1 MSSPAAPTFDALAP
15 AGAEDRPPRALLLP
29 ALLLLLTAGT
39 LLTGALTP
47 RDLSLGEDAPIWNA
61 SPDQL
66 AFDLSRAFTALIL
79 LASLA
84 AAARAVAFR
93 GLPRAGLALWLTYLG
108 FVATNYL
115 LPGVAAREPGLD
127 LRLLLPP
134 LAFTGVY
141 FARAL
146 PPARLA
152 ALAKA
157 TLLAFVYAS
166 LAAAVLR
173 PAQALAPYLEGIV
186 PGLPVRLYG
195 VGGGATSLGAL
206 SSTYLALELLSPS
219 PSPSPSPGRWRWR
232 RLHLA
237 AAALALL
244 LTQAKTSWL
253 FVLVVLALLA
263 ARRAWGLLP
272 RLGLGGGAS
281 ARATWVLL
289 GVAAAAGVAAL
300 ATARAGRLDV
310 ASVQGG
316 DNLMSLTGRTYIW
329 ATSVRTW
336 LENPVFGYGLGLW
349 ESERFRATF
358 GPFDHAHNQFLH
370 ALASAGLVGLAGL
383 LAYLGTALAGALRA
397 ARADPTP
404 LVLLAGNL
412 SLCLTNTPLRAY
424 YVLDAFV
431 LLHLL
436 LFASLVAAARR

>member
-1 MSSPAAPTFDALAP
+1 MTSPAAPTFDALAP

-29 ALLLLLTAGT
+29 ALLLLLAAGT

-108 FVATNYL
+108 FVATNSL

-219 PSPSPSPGRWRWR
+219 PSPDRWR

-289 GVAAAAGVAAL
+289 GVTAAAGLVAL
-300 ATARAGRLDV
+300 AAARAGRVDV
-310 ASVQGG
+310 AQVQGG

-349 ESERFRATF
+349 ESERFRATY

-383 LAYLGTALAGALRA
+383 LAYLGAALAGALRA

>member
-1 MSSPAAPTFDALAP
+1 MTSPAAPAFDALAP

-29 ALLLLLTAGT
+29 ALLLLLTVGT

-84 AAARAVAFR
+84 AAARAVAVR
-93 GLPRAGLALWLTYLG
+93 GLPRAGLALWLAYLG

-219 PSPSPSPGRWRWR
+219 PSPGRWRWR

-253 FVLVVLALLA
+253 FVLLVLALLA

-289 GVAAAAGVAAL
+289 ACTGAAGVAAL
-300 ATARAGRLDV
+300 AAARAARLDV

-329 ATSVRTW
+329 ATSVHTW
-336 LENPVFGYGLGLW
+336 LQSPVFCYGLGLW

-383 LAYLGTALAGALRA
+383 LAYLGAALAGALRA
-397 ARADPTP
+397 ARTDPTP

>member
-1 MSSPAAPTFDALAP
+1 MSLVSAPAAPTLDELVP
-15 AGAEDRPPRALLLP
+15 AGAAASPPRALLLP
-29 ALLLLLTAGT
+29 GLLLLLTAGT

-66 AFDLSRAFTALIL
+66 AFDLSRAVTALIL

-84 AAARAVAFR
+84 AAARATALQ
-93 GLPRAGLALWLTYLG
+93 GLPRAGLTLWLAYLG

-127 LRLLLPP
+127 VRLLLPP

-146 PPARLA
+146 PPARLT

-157 TLLAFVYAS
+157 TLWAFVYAS
-166 LAAAVLR
+166 LAWALIR

-206 SSTYLALELLSPS
+206 SSTALALELASPS
-219 PSPSPSPGRWRWR
+219 TSRWRW
-232 RLHLA
+232 LHLA
-237 AAALALL
+237 AAGLALL

-253 FVLVVLALLA
+253 FVLLVLALLA
-263 ARRAWGLLP
+263 ARRAWHLLP
-272 RLGLGGGAS
+272 RLGLGGSAS

-289 GVAAAAGVAAL
+289 ASTAAAGAVALTA
-300 ATARAGRLDV
+300 ARAGRVDV
-310 ASVQGG
+310 AQVQGG

-336 LENPVFGYGLGLW
+336 LESPVFGYGLGLW
-349 ESERFRATF
+349 ESERFRATY

-383 LAYLGTALAGALRA
+383 LAYLGAALAGALRA
-397 ARADPTP
+397 ARTDPTP